1 MATSTITP
9 RHTQHYRDYRTTNG
23 NSQIIPINTE
33 FQSGF
38 SVAAD
43 GAVFAAAFT
52 PSSTTCTIASSDA
65 DAVSIT
71 GGTAREF
78 TCIPNAAGNI
88 RSAYLFRASARRKP
102 GTTGA
107 IVVQTVIVSVNAVE
121 IGRFPV
127 LAANAGEDPIVG
139 YTEFFFPTALGDT
152 RVNLQTYP
160 LSFAITAVDT
170 DLEIFFEIVGD
181 YASV

>member
-38 SVAAD
+38 SVTAD
-43 GAVFAAAFT
+43 GAVLAVAFT
-52 PSSTTCTIASSDA
+52 PSGTTSTVSQSDA
-65 DAVSIT
+65 DAVSVT
-71 GGTAREF
+71 NGTAREF
-78 TCIPNAAGNI
+78 TCIQNAAGSI
-88 RSAYLFRASARRKP
+88 EGAFLFRASARRKP

-107 IVVQTVIVSVNAVE
+107 IVAQNVVISVNTVE

-127 LAANAGEDPIVG
+127 LAANANEDPVVG
-139 YTEFFFPTALGDT
+139 YVEFFCPTATGDT
-152 RVNLQTYP
+152 RVNLALNA

-170 DLEIFFEIVGD
+170 DLEIFFEVVGD
-181 YASV
+181 YLP

>member
-9 RHTQHYRDYRTTNG
+9 RHTQHYRDYRTSLG

-38 SVAAD
+38 SVVAD

-52 PSSTTCTIASSDA
+52 PSATTCTVASSDA
-65 DAVSIT
+65 DAISIT

-78 TCIPNAAGNI
+78 TCIPNSAGNI
-88 RSAYLFRASARRKP
+88 EGAYLFRASARRKP

-107 IVVQTVIVSVNAVE
+107 IVAQNVIISVNSVE

-127 LAANAGEDPIVG
+127 LAANANEDPVVG
-139 YTEFFFPTALGDT
+139 YVEFFCPTAIGDT
-152 RVNLQTYP
+152 RVNLNTNP
-160 LSFAITAVDT
+160 LSFGITAVDT
-170 DLEIFFEIVGD
+170 DLEIFFEVVGD
-181 YASV
+181 YLP